1 MKRALNVAEE
11 TVRKLTIWLWW
22 THEELQRGKWRQCGR
37 KVENSKCKCALA
49 RVLCVTPR
57 ELLLVNRE
65 LIRLA
70 YTFLRGPAMTFRALH
85 GGRWSWNRSSTGNWA
100 GQLSSPNVASEAWG
114 IPQEPH
120 VGG

>member
-22 THEELQRGKWRQCGR
+22 THEELQRGKGRQCGR

-57 ELLLVNRE
+57 ELLLINRVN
-65 LIRLA
+65 
-70 YTFLRGPAMTFRALH
+70 
-85 GGRWSWNRSSTGNWA
+85 
-100 GQLSSPNVASEAWG
+100 
-114 IPQEPH
+114 
-120 VGG
+120 